1 MQFFVLVHLVAR
13 GVFGET
19 TGTAALRVAHSFS
32 HALRALPAWRAV
44 IGAERGGG
52 VEARGAVAAIA
63 GEPAEAALRLGN
75 VDIALWQFI
84 EKARRNIGL
93 PQPVHAAVG
102 GEINLRPLACAR

>member
-32 HALRALPAWRAV
+32 HALRALPARRAV

-63 GEPAEAALRLGN
+63 GETAEAPLRLGN
-75 VDIALWQFI
+75 FDIAFRQFV
-84 EKARRNIGL
+84 EKARRNISL
-93 PQPVHAAVG
+93 PQPMHTAVG
-102 GEINLRPLACAR
+102 GEIDFRALARAR

>member
-1 MQFFVLVHLVAR
+1 MQFFVLVHLVTR
-13 GVFGET
+13 TVFSET
-19 TGTAALRVAHSFS
+19 AGAGGAAFR
-32 HALRALPAWRAV
+32 LRALPTRRGV

-63 GEPAEAALRLGN
+63 GKTGEAPLRLGDL
-75 VDIALWQFI
+75 DIALRQFV

-102 GEINLRPLACAR
+102 GEIDFCSLARAR